1 MNMMSTTIP
10 TTPPSPINTIQGVLG
25 ETWHRKE
32 TVELPRPSGTLPFE
46 GWKIGAIV
54 RDSKLIKIYIQHPQF
69 GAWLHELAHPEPCT
83 KHDRFGIG
91 MAAIQ
96 VIQTELP
103 SLVEE
108 EDLISKYLEMPLADR
123 PRLTQ
128 ELALEIIRTDG
139 DTQRRVGITPSVV
152 DRYTLD
158 VMNGAKFPALKV
170 VFDGKH
176 YWLYD
181 GFHTRIAYINNEIA
195 VVMVEIVYGTLKD
208 AQRLALGVNGKHGH
222 QISDAD
228 KFAKVKWAVQQD
240 EYREMPHEQLALICN
255 VTPPFIATVKARL
268 GIQDNGIRK
277 VMRGGKEITVDTTN
291 IGVRR
296 TLEEVQILYEPW
308 GDFASTMVHTD
319 KPFELRQRGSLVCS
333 FRSCNEAYKLH
344 PKVTAKIQK
353 LAELPPGNLSCLNCR
368 KRSGGGATW
377 TCEAKSLE
385 FDQEVDWAQGNNGDC
400 RLFDLKDFPQFNPN
414 DFLDDEEGAEDEI
427 ADQEIADQ
435 EEEFFNTSD
444 YLEEDEEE
452 AAKPTKMGNEKY
464 TPPNWIEFVTEV
476 FGRDIELDPSSCEEA
491 NQIVKAQRFYTID
504 DDALVQSWESETLFL
519 NPPYSMPEIEK
530 FSIKLLAEINDIGEF
545 VMLVNAC
552 TETSWFQA
560 VANQCDRLLFPSIRI
575 NFWSPGGDPNNIKG
589 GNEYRQCLLYKGPN
603 IERFT
608 QLGQKLGLVA
618 AIV

>member
-1 MNMMSTTIP
+1 MNMISTTIP
-10 TTPPSPINTIQGVLG
+10 TTPPSPIDTIQGVLG
-25 ETWHRKE
+25 DAWRRKE
-32 TVELPRPSGTLPFE
+32 TIELPRPSSTLPFD
-46 GWKIGAIV
+46 GWTIGAIV
-54 RDSKLIKIYIQHPQF
+54 RESKLVKIYIQHPQF
-69 GAWLHELAHPEPCT
+69 GAWLHELPELEQCT
-83 KHDRFGIG
+83 KHDRFGLG

-123 PRLTQ
+123 PRFTQ
-128 ELALEIIRTDG
+128 ERPLEIIRTDG
-139 DTQRRVGITPSVV
+139 DTQRRIGITPSVV

-158 VMNGAKFPALKV
+158 MMHGAKFPALKV
-170 VFDGKH
+170 VFDGEH

-181 GFHTRIAYINNEIA
+181 GFHTRMAYINNEID
-195 VVMVEIVYGTLKD
+195 VVTVEVVYGTLKE
-208 AQRLALGVNGKHGH
+208 ARRLSLGVNGRHGH
-222 QISDAD
+222 QVSDAD

-240 EYREMPHEQLALICN
+240 EYKEMPHEQLALICN
-255 VTPPFIATVKARL
+255 VTAPFITAVKSRL

-296 TLEEVQILYEPW
+296 SLEEVQILYEPW
-308 GDFASTMVHTD
+308 GDLTNSVHLD
-319 KPFELRQRGSLVCS
+319 KPFELRQRGNLICS

-353 LAELPPGNLSCLNCR
+353 LVELPPGNLSCLNCR

-377 TCEAKSLE
+377 KCEAKNVE
-385 FDQEVDWAQGNNGDC
+385 FGREIDWAKTNNGDC
-400 RLFDLKDFPQFNPN
+400 RLFDLKDFPRIDFNPT
-414 DFLDDEEGAEDEI
+414 DFLDDDELVEDET
-427 ADQEIADQ
+427 ADQ
-435 EEEFFNTSD
+435 EEEFFNTTD
-444 YLEEDEEE
+444 YLEEDEES
-452 AAKPTKMGNEKY
+452 AKPAKMGNEKY
-464 TPPNWIEFVTEV
+464 TPPLWVEFVTEV
-476 FGRDIELDPSSCEEA
+476 FGRKIELDPSSCEEA
-491 NQIVKAQRFYTID
+491 NQIVKAKRFYTIEQ
-504 DDALVQSWESETLFL
+504 DALAQSWEAETLFL

-530 FSIKLLAEINDIGEF
+530 FAIKLLAEINDIGEF

-560 VANQCDRLLFPSIRI
+560 VANQCDRLLFPANRI
-575 NFWSPGGDPNNIKG
+575 NFWSPGSDPHSIKG
-589 GNEYRQCLLYKGPN
+589 SNEYRQCLLYKGPN